1 MKNRKLITAIGAIAI
16 AALALAGCAS
26 GGQAPAEGGDSSNE
40 LNLITPGQLRV
51 GIDTVSKPFAYAE
64 GDDFKGFDVE
74 LMTHMAESLELTPEF
89 VGMEFASLLPNI
101 QNGQL
106 DTVSSAVSINEE
118 RKKNV
123 DFSDGYFIAYYT
135 VMTIDGS
142 GITDQ
147 SSLKGKK
154 VGVLQGTFQDK
165 WATEHFEG
173 AEIVRFTDHN
183 LTFAALKNGTI
194 DAQFFDLAVANEYVA
209 DNPDM
214 ALEFAFDVP
223 AEDSPHGFPV
233 KKGNDALREALNG
246 ALADAIADGT
256 YEELFEKYFPG
267 QPMDDRFKA

>member
-1 MKNRKLITAIGAIAI
+1 MKNQKFLKVVGALAI
-16 AALALAGCAS
+16 AALALTGCAS
-26 GGQAPAEGGDSSNE
+26 SGSSDKEGADASNE
-40 LNLITPGQLRV
+40 LNLITPGELRV

-74 LMTHMAESLELTPEF
+74 LMTHMAESLDLKPEF
-89 VGMEFASLLPNI
+89 VGMEFASLLPSVT
-101 QNGQL
+101 NGQL

-123 DFSDGYFIAYYT
+123 DFTDGYFIAYYT

-147 SSLKGKK
+147 ASLAGKK

-165 WATEHFEG
+165 WATENFEG

-214 ALEFAFDVP
+214 NLVFAFDVP
-223 AEDSPHGFPV
+223 AEESPHGFPV

-246 ALADAIADGT
+246 ALAAAIADGT
-256 YEELFEKYFPG
+256 YETLFEQYFPG
-267 QPMDDRFKA
+267 QPLDDRFKA

>member
-1 MKNRKLITAIGAIAI
+1 MI
-16 AALALAGCAS
+16 
-26 GGQAPAEGGDSSNE
+26 SSQSRRH
-40 LNLITPGQLRV
+40 GV
-51 GIDTVSKPFAYAE
+51 CF
-64 GDDFKGFDVE
+64 
-74 LMTHMAESLELTPEF
+74 
-89 VGMEFASLLPNI
+89 SLLPSVTDS
-101 QNGQL
+101 GEL
-106 DTVSSAVSINEE
+106 DAVSSAVSIDEK

-123 DFSDGYFIAYYT
+123 DFTNGYFIAYYT

-147 SSLKGKK
+147 ASLEGQK

-165 WATEHFEG
+165 WATENFEG

-214 ALEFAFDVP
+214 NLLFAFDVP
-223 AEDSPHGFPV
+223 AEESPHGFPV

-246 ALADAIADGT
+246 ALAAAIADGT
-256 YEELFEKYFPG
+256 YRRSSSSTSPASRSTTGSRPKTSRRRGSHPAATLLFSEQTDLSDTP
-267 QPMDDRFKA
+267 